1 MQTFSLRVWIHV
13 IPQITPLK
21 ILSPWGTKVERI
33 YENLR
38 RKGRG
43 SGGRS
48 DRTPLPLESSGSVSV
63 SWRPERVLWE
73 SRVFATN
80 VNYRTGEGTAPC
92 STQKPPVSLLLPLL
106 GPPYCC
112 QNVLW
117 KMSIKTHHTHHTHH
131 TRTHAHTHTLK
142 TLQDFHPLTFRIK
155 SRCPPITHQGQ
166 HDLVTVSDL
175 LPDIPPFCP
184 AHPALHTLALAYPDL
199 GAFMLAAHSA
209 WTQLSPLWLPLG
221 WLFSSNWF
229 LLKWHPLGEAF
240 SAHKSLKIAL
250 HPSSI
255 FQSLPW
261 LYFHCRTNSLWK
273 CIAY

>member
-1 MQTFSLRVWIHV
+1 M
-13 IPQITPLK
+13 K
-21 ILSPWGTKVERI
+21 IF
-33 YENLR
+33 
-38 RKGRG
+38 
-43 SGGRS
+43 GGREGGQVDAVTGLLCPWS
-48 DRTPLPLESSGSVSV
+48 PPAACLFRGDLSECCGRAVSSQLMWITGREKGQPL
-63 SWRPERVLWE
+63 
-73 SRVFATN
+73 A
-80 VNYRTGEGTAPC
+80 
-92 STQKPPVSLLLPLL
+92 QHKSLLFPCCYLCSVLL
-106 GPPYCC
+106 TAARMCSEKC
-112 QNVLW
+112 QS
-117 KMSIKTHHTHHTHH
+117 KHITHHTHH
-131 TRTHAHTHTLK
+131 TRTHAHTLQ

-175 LPDIPPFCP
+175 LPDILPFCP

-240 SAHKSLKIAL
+240 LAHKSLKIAL

-261 LYFHCRTNSLWK
+261 LYFHCRTHSLWK